1 MYPKSKEDSERDE
14 FLRQMLEMNA
24 RTVSGL
30 KRCLGD
36 MIAVAD
42 VAMVE
47 LEPTKRVREL
57 VETELHG
64 GEVQASIPAA
74 SNTGTRGDNLTSP
87 VGDQ

>member
-24 RTVSGL
+24 RT
-30 KRCLGD
+30 
-36 MIAVAD
+36 VAD